1 MLEGFRRLL
10 GGKAPP
16 TDSQTATQ
24 AALSSFDEWSRRA
37 QVQIRSPRD
46 SGGLIVEGKTDCLPW
61 RIEWGASQRPYVPGQ
76 ELRIRATLPL
86 PPDLQANLQ
95 AIVLDRP
102 LQEAI
107 EKAMFEQ
114 FVEDVQTRID
124 TDTPAEMRWI
134 VMHPR
139 LARAELGELHERY
152 AAAASLKPWLQQ
164 WLAGPLAPAL
174 LARRDEAGTPFV
186 LTLNRGRL
194 TLRTALEEASPG
206 SVEPQLRLFETAL
219 REARSVRFDDDPG

>member
-1 MLEGFRRLL
+1 MLEGFRRWL

-16 TDSQTATQ
+16 TDSQSATQ
-24 AALSSFDEWSRRA
+24 AGLSSFDDWSRRSR
-37 QVQIRSPRD
+37 VQIRAPRD
-46 SGGLIVEGKTDCLPW
+46 SGGLIVDGRTDGVPW
-61 RIEWGASQRPYVPGQ
+61 RIEWGPSQRPYVPGQ

-86 PPDLQANLQ
+86 PAELQ
-95 AIVLDRP
+95 AIVLNRP

-107 EKAMFEQ
+107 EKAMFEH

-139 LARAELGELHERY
+139 LERSELGELHEGY

-174 LARRDEAGTPFV
+174 LARREDAATPFV

-194 TLRTALEEASPG
+194 TLRTALDEASPR
-206 SVEPQLRLFETAL
+206 SFEPHLRLFETAL
-219 REARSVRFDDDPG
+219 REAHSVRFDYDTA